1 MSHAE
6 LADGTQ
12 SELRLLDLGSASK
25 QLSTAAQLDLDGL
38 SGEISG
44 LMLLYCD
51 AIEACRSVQRFSI
64 LPLSILL
71 FKFWL
76 WLVCFEICFLVGPID
91 LLVIYPIRRVFG
103 RPRFVLGRRV
113 YACVMRPFQS
123 AWDGEIPAI
132 AVFRLRYLARL
143 LLFYRAQ
150 LKINTLHRVFN
161 RRQLDLFFSPNQNG
175 LGECEKFQKS
185 FDLFQRITADSYQI
199 GAVAIGGPLVALCAY
214 ALQSGVYPLLVRAV
228 QKVDYS
234 VLASFIQKIVSPLVT
249 PLVVFG
255 FATETPSGEPI
266 GTLVAFFIIAII
278 VMLWILVSAWMDMRS
293 ILLRLD
299 IPRIER
305 QAYRCA
311 GIKEGRQ
318 IWFDLLFF
326 NGLIASVLLWLVLS
340 RKLNEDTLS
349 SGVWL
354 AGLLCLG
361 MVAWARRLWLSRDT
375 TTHLNLLISKVTGW
389 NPWRARNVSQSAI

>member
-6 LADGTQ
+6 LADRTQ
-12 SELRLLDLGSASK
+12 SELTLVDLGSASK
-25 QLSTAAQLDLDGL
+25 QPSTATQVDLGGL

-51 AIEACRSVQRFSI
+51 AIEACRRVPRFSI
-64 LPLSILL
+64 LRVLTLPFGFFGWYLCLL
-71 FKFWL
+71 LCPVVALIDFAL
-76 WLVCFEICFLVGPID
+76 FL
-91 LLVIYPIRRVFG
+91 IRRVFG
-103 RPRFVLGRRV
+103 GPRFVLGRRV
-113 YACVMRPFQS
+113 YAYVMRPFRS

-132 AVFRLRYLARL
+132 SVFRLRYLARL

-161 RRQLDLFFSPNQNG
+161 RRQLDLFFSPNEKA

-199 GAVAIGGPLVALCAY
+199 GALAIGGPLVALLAY
-214 ALQSGVYPLLVRAV
+214 AV
-228 QKVDYS
+228 QKVVY
-234 VLASFIQKIVSPLVT
+234 PLVSYFW
-249 PLVVFG
+249 VRFG
-255 FATETPSGEPI
+255 LPTLTPSSEQI
-266 GTLVAFFIIAII
+266 GTLEAFFIIS
-278 VMLWILVSAWMDMRS
+278 VTVTLWILVSAWMDMRA

-305 QAYRCA
+305 QAYRYA

-326 NGLIASVLLWLVLS
+326 NGLIASVFLWLVLS
-340 RKLNEDTLS
+340 HKLSNEDTFS
-349 SGVWL
+349 FGIWL
-354 AGLLCLG
+354 VGSFCLG
-361 MVAWARRLWLSRDT
+361 LVAWARRLWLSRDT

-389 NPWRARNVSQSAI
+389 NPLARAKP